1 MKINIDKKHISLG
14 ITSFLVVAS
23 SICFY
28 YLLFHGDRFLGKIN
42 AILVIASPVIYG
54 IILAY
59 LLTPIV
65 NTIEKKLLSPLF
77 TKSSEM
83 NSTKKKWMRF
93 LSVLMTVIIV
103 ILFIY
108 GFFSILI
115 PNVISS
121 VKSISF
127 AFPIYVNNL
136 MHFADKYF
144 EANPDIEALFNQLVS
159 TYSVEID
166 KYLNNTIIP
175 QMESLLK
182 TVSLSLIS
190 VLKAMWNLI
199 IGLIISIYVLCS
211 KEIFAGQSKKIIYA
225 IFSTKTANS
234 LIKDF
239 RFISDTFIG
248 FISGKIVDSIIIGI
262 ICFIGT
268 SLLKIPYALL
278 VSVIVGITNIIPFFG
293 PYLGAIP
300 SAILILMINPIKCIT
315 FIIFILILQQ
325 VDGNVIGPK
334 ILGQSTGLSGFWV
347 IFSITIF
354 GGLFGF
360 LGMIIGVPFFAVVYA
375 MTRRII
381 DRMLKKRNLP
391 ISTSEYMDLDHIDEN
406 NENTF
411 IEKNN
416 NETKRF
422 FKISFKKKASQQE
435 NESKNNSEGEWQYP

>member
-136 MHFADKYF
+136 MHF
-144 EANPDIEALFNQLVS
+144 
-159 TYSVEID
+159 
-166 KYLNNTIIP
+166 
-175 QMESLLK
+175 
-182 TVSLSLIS
+182 
-190 VLKAMWNLI
+190 
-199 IGLIISIYVLCS
+199 
-211 KEIFAGQSKKIIYA
+211 
-225 IFSTKTANS
+225 
-234 LIKDF
+234 
-239 RFISDTFIG
+239 
-248 FISGKIVDSIIIGI
+248 
-262 ICFIGT
+262 
-268 SLLKIPYALL
+268 
-278 VSVIVGITNIIPFFG
+278 
-293 PYLGAIP
+293 
-300 SAILILMINPIKCIT
+300 
-315 FIIFILILQQ
+315 
-325 VDGNVIGPK
+325 
-334 ILGQSTGLSGFWV
+334 
-347 IFSITIF
+347 
-354 GGLFGF
+354 
-360 LGMIIGVPFFAVVYA
+360 GMIQRKSFMRS
-375 MTRRII
+375 MT
-381 DRMLKKRNLP
+381 K
-391 ISTSEYMDLDHIDEN
+391 
-406 NENTF
+406 
-411 IEKNN
+411 
-416 NETKRF
+416 
-422 FKISFKKKASQQE
+422 
-435 NESKNNSEGEWQYP
+435 

>member
-199 IGLIISIYVLCS
+199 IGLIISIDVLCS

-422 FKISFKKKASQQE
+422 FKISFKKKPSQQE
-435 NESKNNSEGEWQYP
+435 NESKNNSEGE

>member
-54 IILAY
+54 IIFAY

-65 NTIEKKLLSPLF
+65 NSIEKKLLIPLF

-83 NSTKKKWMRF
+83 NSKKKKWMRF

-325 VDGNVIGPK
+325 VDGNFIGPK

-391 ISTSEYMDLDHIDEN
+391 ISTSEYMNLDHIDVNSEN
-406 NENTF
+406 AF

-422 FKISFKKKASQQE
+422 FKISFRKKPSQQE
-435 NESKNNSEGEWQYP
+435 NESKNNSEGE

>member
-65 NTIEKKLLSPLF
+65 NSIEKKLFIPLF

-422 FKISFKKKASQQE
+422 FKISFKKKTSQQE
-435 NESKNNSEGEWQYP
+435 NESKNNSEGE

>member
-83 NSTKKKWMRF
+83 NSKKKKWMRF

-391 ISTSEYMDLDHIDEN
+391 ISTSEYMNLDHIDVNREN
-406 NENTF
+406 AF

-422 FKISFKKKASQQE
+422 FKISFRKKPSQQK
-435 NESKNNSEGEWQYP
+435 NESKNNSEGE

>member
-325 VDGNVIGPK
+325 VDGNFIGPK

-391 ISTSEYMDLDHIDEN
+391 ISTSEYMNLDHIDVNSEN
-406 NENTF
+406 AF

-422 FKISFKKKASQQE
+422 FKISFKKKPSQQE
-435 NESKNNSEGEWQYP
+435 NESKNNSEGE

>member
-391 ISTSEYMDLDHIDEN
+391 ISTSEYMDLDHIDVNSEN
-406 NENTF
+406 AF

-422 FKISFKKKASQQE
+422 FKISFKKKPSQQE
-435 NESKNNSEGEWQYP
+435 NESKNNSEGE

>member
-199 IGLIISIYVLCS
+199 IGLIISMYVLCS

-422 FKISFKKKASQQE
+422 FKISFKKKPSQQE
-435 NESKNNSEGEWQYP
+435 NESKNNSEGE

>member
-83 NSTKKKWMRF
+83 NSKKKKWMRF

-325 VDGNVIGPK
+325 VDGNFIGPK

-422 FKISFKKKASQQE
+422 FKISFKKKPSQQE
-435 NESKNNSEGEWQYP
+435 NESKNNSEGE

>member
-190 VLKAMWNLI
+190 LLKAMWNLI
-199 IGLIISIYVLCS
+199 IGLIISMYVLCS

-422 FKISFKKKASQQE
+422 FKISFKKKPSQQE
-435 NESKNNSEGEWQYP
+435 NESKNNSEGE

>member
-325 VDGNVIGPK
+325 VDGNFIGPK

-391 ISTSEYMDLDHIDEN
+391 ISTSEYMNLDHIDVNSEN
-406 NENTF
+406 AF

-422 FKISFKKKASQQE
+422 FKISFRKKPSQQE
-435 NESKNNSEGEWQYP
+435 NEIGRAHV

>member
-54 IILAY
+54 IIFAY

-65 NTIEKKLLSPLF
+65 NSIEKKLLIPLF

-83 NSTKKKWMRF
+83 NSKKKKWMRF

-225 IFSTKTANS
+225 IFSIKTANS

-325 VDGNVIGPK
+325 VDGNFIGPK

-391 ISTSEYMDLDHIDEN
+391 ISTSEYMNLDHIDVNSEN
-406 NENTF
+406 AF

-422 FKISFKKKASQQE
+422 FKISFRKKPSQQE
-435 NESKNNSEGEWQYP
+435 NESKNNSEGE

>member
-422 FKISFKKKASQQE
+422 FKISFKKKTSQQE
-435 NESKNNSEGEWQYP
+435 NESKNNSEGE

>member
-65 NTIEKKLLSPLF
+65 NSIEKKLFIPLF

-422 FKISFKKKASQQE
+422 FKISFKKKPSQQE
-435 NESKNNSEGEWQYP
+435 NESKNNSEGE

>member
-54 IILAY
+54 IIFAY

-65 NTIEKKLLSPLF
+65 NSIEKKLLIPLF
-77 TKSSEM
+77 TKSSEI
-83 NSTKKKWMRF
+83 NSKKKKWMRF

-325 VDGNVIGPK
+325 VDGNFIGPK

-391 ISTSEYMDLDHIDEN
+391 ISTSEYMNLDHIDVNSEN
-406 NENTF
+406 AF

-422 FKISFKKKASQQE
+422 FKISFRKKPSQQE
-435 NESKNNSEGEWQYP
+435 NESKNNSEGE

>member
-65 NTIEKKLLSPLF
+65 NTIERKLLIPLF

-83 NSTKKKWMRF
+83 NIKKKKWMRF

-115 PNVISS
+115 PNLISS
-121 VKSISF
+121 IKSISF
-127 AFPIYVNNL
+127 AFPVYVNNL

-422 FKISFKKKASQQE
+422 FKISFKKKPSQQE
-435 NESKNNSEGEWQYP
+435 NESKNNSEGE

>member
-28 YLLFHGDRFLGKIN
+28 YLLFPGDRFLGKIN

-422 FKISFKKKASQQE
+422 FKISFKKKPSQQE
-435 NESKNNSEGEWQYP
+435 NESKNNSEGE

>member
-14 ITSFLVVAS
+14 ITSFLVVAF

-422 FKISFKKKASQQE
+422 FKISFKKKPSQQE
-435 NESKNNSEGEWQYP
+435 NESKNNSEGE

>member
-381 DRMLKKRNLP
+381 DRMLKKRDLP

-422 FKISFKKKASQQE
+422 FKISFKKKPSQQE
-435 NESKNNSEGEWQYP
+435 NESKNNSEGE

>member
-422 FKISFKKKASQQE
+422 FKISFKKKPYQQE
-435 NESKNNSEGEWQYP
+435 NESKNNSEGE

>member
-127 AFPIYVNNL
+127 AFPIYVNTL

-190 VLKAMWNLI
+190 GLKAMWNLI

-268 SLLKIPYALL
+268 SLLKVRYALL

-422 FKISFKKKASQQE
+422 FKISFKKKPSQQE
-435 NESKNNSEGEWQYP
+435 NESKNNSEGE

>member
-406 NENTF
+406 TETTF

-422 FKISFKKKASQQE
+422 FKISFKKKPSQQE
-435 NESKNNSEGEWQYP
+435 NESKNNSEGE

>member
-54 IILAY
+54 IIFAY

-65 NTIEKKLLSPLF
+65 NSIEKKLLIPLF

-83 NSTKKKWMRF
+83 NSKKKKWMRF

-422 FKISFKKKASQQE
+422 FKISFRKKPSQQE
-435 NESKNNSEGEWQYP
+435 NESKNNSEGE

>member
-268 SLLKIPYALL
+268 ILLKIPYALL

-422 FKISFKKKASQQE
+422 FKISFKKKTSQQE
-435 NESKNNSEGEWQYP
+435 NESKNNSEGE